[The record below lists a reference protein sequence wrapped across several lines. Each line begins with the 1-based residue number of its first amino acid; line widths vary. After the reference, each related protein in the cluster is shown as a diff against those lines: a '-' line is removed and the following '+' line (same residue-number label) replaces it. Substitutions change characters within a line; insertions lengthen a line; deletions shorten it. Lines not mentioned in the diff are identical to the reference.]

1 LFPFNFKRFE
11 EKRVSKSKKISKI
24 RGETGGILM
33 AKIKVSVEKIDGYC
47 NLPVQVGDFF
57 YVQDSKL
64 TVPGGQHVCIWA
76 LQSMMPIFPI
86 LNVRDSLEEG
96 HWVKT
101 VKNFVCP
108 DPKGLVHYR
117 LEIED

>member
-1 LFPFNFKRFE
+1 
-11 EKRVSKSKKISKI
+11 
-24 RGETGGILM
+24 M

-47 NLPVQVGDFF
+47 NLPVQVGDHFF
-57 YVQDSKL
+57 LEDSKL
-64 TVPGGQHVCIWA
+64 FVPDGQYVCIWA

-86 LNVRDSLEEG
+86 LSVRDRLEDG

-117 LEIED
+117 LEIKD

>member
-1 LFPFNFKRFE
+1 
-11 EKRVSKSKKISKI
+11 
-24 RGETGGILM
+24 M

-47 NLPVQVGDFF
+47 NLPVHVGDFF
-57 YVQDSKL
+57 YVEDSKL
-64 TVPGGQHVCIWA
+64 LIPEGKHVCIWA

-86 LNVRDSLEEG
+86 LGVRDRLEKG

-101 VKNFVCP
+101 VKTFVCP